1 MADNRITIQ
10 AEFGQN
16 YKDLGFIGR
25 VGENDSREIVFD
37 CADALTQF
45 PGASIVCVIK
55 RACDT
60 KPYSA
65 ALTDEG
71 YNRIL
76 PLSAVEN
83 AVAGQIMIELRAVSD
98 DTVLKSAMFSG
109 RISESLQ
116 GEGDRPGNPVR
127 DVLDR
132 VDSVLQSATETQKKL
147 LIALDGVDTAV
158 DGANTAA
165 ENAQAVADTVQAKLD
180 NGDFVGAQGP
190 KGDKGATGDKGEKG
204 DTGAQGEKGDK
215 GDTGPQGERGPKG
228 DQGAQGPQGA
238 PGTDAPQIDDTAVN
252 ATNPWSSE
260 KIVSYVDSVIDA
272 FGLSSAI
279 DSWKNV
285 PKIIRN
291 GFGPKVLPVGSRLT
305 VAHSE
310 YGSIALDVAAHNHN
324 KKPGDPDAP
333 TMTLLMHHCIYGLQI
348 DKSELLWANTG
359 DSALAAGAYN
369 FTLYK
374 GSNGGKT
381 YEDGTYQFT
390 TTKPIPAGGGW
401 THNKVGVWYANAAD
415 YKPENITSGT
425 VTTYDSAG
433 TVLESGLAVTA
444 GNGGTALGTA
454 SNAKADCVN
463 TIGTFNSIMRR
474 AYGSNNWAESAAR
487 QWLNS
492 SAAANSWWQRQT
504 IFDMVPSYAN
514 KAGFLAGLDPDFV
527 DALGAVDITTSRN
540 TIYEM
545 GDTLGGSYTT
555 RDKLFLTSMT
565 EIGLGS
571 NNSVAEGSV
580 LPLYDGATQTDRIK
594 YDQAAQTTAR
604 YWWLRSPNPWSA
616 NNVRIVNPSGALN
629 NGNATDGSGLAAACV
644 IY

>member
-1 MADNRITIQ
+1 MADNRITIN

-65 ALTDEG
+65 VLAE
-71 YNRIL
+71 NKSSRIL

-83 AVAGQIMIELRAVSD
+83 AVAGQIMIELRAVSN
-98 DTVLKSAMFSG
+98 DTILKSAMFSG

-116 GEGDRPGNPVR
+116 GEGDRPGNPVH

-132 VDSVLQSATETQKKL
+132 VDSALQSATETQKKL
-147 LIALDGVDTAV
+147 LSALDGVDTAV

-228 DQGAQGPQGA
+228 DQGAQGPHGA

-252 ATNPWSSE
+252 APNPWSSK
-260 KIVSYVDSVIDA
+260 KIVGYVDSVIDA

-291 GFGPKVLPVGSRLT
+291 GFGPKVLPVGSRLA

-310 YGSIALDVAAHNHN
+310 YGSIAIDVAAHNHH

-333 TMTLLMHHCIYGLQI
+333 TMTLLMHHCVYDRQI
-348 DKSELLWANTG
+348 DASELLWVNTG
-359 DSALAAGAYN
+359 DSALSAGTYN

-374 GSNGGKT
+374 GSNGGQT

-401 THNKVGVWYANAAD
+401 THNKVGNWYANEAD

-425 VTTYDSAG
+425 VTTYDAAG
-433 TVLESGLAVTA
+433 TVLESGLAVTV
-444 GNGGTALGTA
+444 GSDGTALGTA

-474 AYGSNNWAESAAR
+474 AYGSNNWAETAAR

-504 IFDMVPSYAN
+504 IFDMAPTYAN
-514 KAGFLAGLDPDFV
+514 VAGFLNGIDPDFAA
-527 DALGAVDITTSRN
+527 ALGEVDITTARN

-555 RDKLFLTSMT
+555 RDKLFLPSMA

-571 NNSVAEGSV
+571 NESVAEGSV

-604 YWWLRSPNPWSA
+604 YWWLRSHIPWSA
-616 NNVRIVNPSGALN
+616 NYVRIVNPSGALN
-629 NGNATDGSGLAAACV
+629 NFNATYGCGLAAACV